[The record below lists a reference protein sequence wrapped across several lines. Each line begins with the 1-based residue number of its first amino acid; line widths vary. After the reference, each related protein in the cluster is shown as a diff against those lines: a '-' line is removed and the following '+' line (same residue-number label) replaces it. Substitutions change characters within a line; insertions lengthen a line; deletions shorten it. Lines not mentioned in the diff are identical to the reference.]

1 MKKTERRT
9 RKRVPVVFDAIITA
23 AGRTVRAETHDISLR
38 GMLCSTGEKFIK
50 GDSCEI
56 TIQLAPDARIT
67 IQAMVART
75 APEHTA
81 LVFSSMDGESFAHL
95 RRLVQYNACD
105 ADIIDEELHI
115 PAFT

>member
-1 MKKTERRT
+1 MMKTERRT
-9 RKRVPVVFDAIITA
+9 RKRVPVVFEAIITV
-23 AGRTVRAETHDISLR
+23 AGRTVRAETHDISLK
-38 GMLCSTGEKFIK
+38 GMLCSTGEEFIQ

-56 TIQLAPDARIT
+56 IIQLAPDVCIA
-67 IQAMVART
+67 IQGMVART

-81 LVFSSMDGESFAHL
+81 LMFSSMDEESFAHL

-115 PAFT
+115 PAFS